1 MTSVRSDVEPQS
13 ARDRR
18 ALPSRSR
25 WPLVILVVAIVAVS
39 GVIGW
44 AGYSGRL
51 SGANLPKFLTK
62 YLPGSSG
69 QVATTPKPVVTPE
82 PVVKGK
88 GKGRGKGR
96 ERLASPT
103 KAATD
108 VKTTPPGE
116 SPSLETLRSE
126 NASMAQELRAMAPT
140 GFYVVINTA
149 GNRVILHNG
158 DKVEAEMIAS
168 CGSGNVLED
177 PKGGRRWTFDTPR
190 GVFTVKTKVV
200 DPVWIKPDWAFIEE
214 GESIPKNRA
223 DRAEPGMMGDF
234 AIGIGDG
241 YYLHGTL
248 YSRLLGRNVSHG
260 CVRLG
265 DADIDRLYHTLA
277 KGDRVYIY

>member
-1 MTSVRSDVEPQS
+1 MIFAKSESSSSVRN
-13 ARDRR
+13 RR
-18 ALPSRSR
+18 S
-25 WPLVILVVAIVAVS
+25 
-39 GVIGW
+39 
-44 AGYSGRL
+44 
-51 SGANLPKFLTK
+51 
-62 YLPGSSG
+62 LPGRRRVWPYVLMVLALVGLAAGATFWFLSPDLRLPAISLESVRAFFRSQPEAIPPSSQGAAADKPVAHGKNKSSG
-69 QVATTPKPVVTPE
+69 KVAAQK
-82 PVVKGK
+82 K
-88 GKGRGKGR
+88 
-96 ERLASPT
+96 
-103 KAATD
+103 KAVAQTQAAGSE
-108 VKTTPPGE
+108 VA
-116 SPSLETLRSE
+116 PSLESLRAD
-126 NASMAQELRAMAPT
+126 NDNMAQQLRAMAPT

-149 GNRVILHNG
+149 GNRVTLHNG